1 MRAAKQRAPG
11 RKGNENRCWPQD
23 NAGPVGREMKED
35 MNIND
40 KQFRAQVLIEAL
52 PYIQDYN
59 GKTVVIKY
67 GGNAMINERLKHSVM
82 RDIVLLRLIGV
93 RVVLVH
99 GGGPEI
105 SEMLK
110 RLGKQSV
117 FVDGLIFWKASAARR
132 WACAASTG
140 TCSSAAKR
148 AKSSAMWAGSPISTP
163 RSSPTP

>member
-1 MRAAKQRAPG
+1 
-11 RKGNENRCWPQD
+11 
-23 NAGPVGREMKED
+23 

-117 FVDGLIFWKASAARR
+117 FVDGLRYTDEETAEVVRMVLAGKIN
-132 WACAASTG
+132 
-140 TCSSAAKR
+140 
-148 AKSSAMWAGSPISTP
+148 KSLVNILESIGG
-163 RSSPTP
+163 